1 MTVQSHGV
9 RPVRPPAPEQKPQSR
24 WPFWLGFAISF
35 LALSVLSLGLLL
47 MSMGLDNFD
56 LASLQDNE
64 AAWSPPPLTL
74 TPSADSN
81 VVDASAAN
89 SMESTGQYAIGAN
102 LRNITDGGVFIRETP
117 GYLSKLET
125 DKIGRIAS
133 GGAVEII
140 GGPATVDDLTW
151 WQIRYQTGNGTVIE
165 GWSAEATASGLQ
177 ILGPVQ

>member
-9 RPVRPPAPEQKPQSR
+9 RPVRPPAPEQKPPSR
-24 WPFWLGFAISF
+24 WPFWLGFTVSF
-35 LALSVLSLGLLL
+35 LALSVLRLGLLL

-64 AAWSPPPLTL
+64 AAWSPPPLEL
-74 TPSADSN
+74 TPAADPG

-89 SMESTGQYAIGAN
+89 NAGGTGQYATGAN

-133 GGAVEII
+133 GGTVQIV

-151 WQIRYQTGNGTVIE
+151 WRIRYQTGDGAAIE

-177 ILGPVQ
+177 ILAPVQ